1 MIANY
6 KIKIIYLNLDFN
18 SSIMYFTKQRFFLQK
33 IRKNDSLI
41 YKNST
46 TCTCLFG
53 KVKLLYCSHR
63 LKMTF
68 FFPITKTKKTL
79 D

>member
-6 KIKIIYLNLDFN
+6 EIKIIYLNLDFN
-18 SSIMYFTKQRFFLQK
+18 SSIMYFPKTESFFLQN
-33 IRKNDSLI
+33 IRRNDSLI

-53 KVKLLYCSHR
+53 KVKLLYIGG
-63 LKMTF
+63 T
-68 FFPITKTKKTL
+68 

>member
-53 KVKLLYCSHR
+53 KVKLLYIGG
-63 LKMTF
+63 T
-68 FFPITKTKKTL
+68 